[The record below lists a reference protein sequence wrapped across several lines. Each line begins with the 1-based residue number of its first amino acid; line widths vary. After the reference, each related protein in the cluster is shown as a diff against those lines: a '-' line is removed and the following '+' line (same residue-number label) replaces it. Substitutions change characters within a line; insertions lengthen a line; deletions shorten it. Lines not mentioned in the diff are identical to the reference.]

1 MSDQPLQLR
10 VGDGTHASASHERAP
25 SIVQRIAGSQMT
37 NQPLPAHGT
46 RVWLAVIV
54 IILGVGAA
62 TAWTVLARNHLDTSI
77 VDETAQHVLSAR
89 RAFDG
94 LRAQT
99 QANLTAHCRVL
110 VEDPRLKATLATEG
124 MDAATVADILQ
135 DLGKLRRGGFLLVL
149 APDGRVF
156 AQAGAS
162 ELEGLDLSASAV
174 VKKARDADDA
184 AVGSWAI
191 AGKVLD
197 LSIKSVRYGETLVAY
212 LVVGQAVDES
222 LLAAIGEQTG
232 VSLASVLANKV
243 VVASSKDPLI
253 TDVFSTVVAEAGGS
267 PAHIVTSNG
276 YRYIASSVELT
287 ETAQSHRL
295 VLVTSLET
303 VAQRFRV
310 LGWMLYAPPVL
321 LLIAALVLAA
331 ALRSP
336 RRIT

>member
-1 MSDQPLQLR
+1 MSDQQLHLR
-10 VGDGTHASASHERAP
+10 VGDGTRASSSERAP

-37 NQPLPAHGT
+37 NQPIPNQGSRA
-46 RVWLAVIV
+46 WIAVVV
-54 IILGVGAA
+54 IILSVAVAG
-62 TAWTVLARNHLDTSI
+62 AWTFLAQSQLKTSI
-77 VDETAQHVLSAR
+77 VDEAAQHVLTAR

-99 QANLTAHCRVL
+99 QTNLTAHCRVL

-149 APDGRVF
+149 SPDGRVF

-174 VKKARDADDA
+174 IKKARDADDA
-184 AVGSWAI
+184 TVGSWAI
-191 AGKVLD
+191 AGRVMD

-212 LVVGQAVDES
+212 LVVGQQVDEAM
-222 LLAAIGEQTG
+222 LTAISEQTG

-243 VVASSKDPLI
+243 VMASSKDPAI
-253 TDVFSTVVAEAGGS
+253 TDVFTLVVGESGGAS
-267 PAHIVTSNG
+267 PHVVTSNG
-276 YRYIASSVELT
+276 FRYIASSVELP

-295 VLVTSLET
+295 VLVASLDN
-303 VAQRFRV
+303 VAQRFRA
-310 LGWMLYAPPVL
+310 LGWMLFVPP
-321 LLIAALVLAA
+321 ALVLIAVLFVFSA
-331 ALRSP
+331 IRSP